1 MNILNNLINIF
12 SNTALTNTNTNTNRD
27 IHLINVYNEH
37 LIEYSQNNFN
47 DNTIINNLIEEYLNN
62 INHLTTTHTTHTTPT
77 TPTTHTINEYNLNKY
92 NMLKKSL
99 KLKTKNI
106 SNDSIKECNICL
118 ENMNNG
124 VCKLDC
130 NHSFHLKCIK
140 KWIKQKKDCPN
151 CPICRKE
158 IK

>member
-12 SNTALTNTNTNTNRD
+12 SNTALTNTNTNRD

-62 INHLTTTHTTHTTPT
+62 INHLTTPTTTSTTSTTHI
-77 TPTTHTINEYNLNKY
+77 INEYNLNKY